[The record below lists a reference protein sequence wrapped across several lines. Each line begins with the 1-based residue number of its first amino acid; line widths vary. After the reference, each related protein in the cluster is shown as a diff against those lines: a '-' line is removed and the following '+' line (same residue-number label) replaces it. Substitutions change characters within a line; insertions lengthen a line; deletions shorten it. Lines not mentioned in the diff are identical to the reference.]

1 MAVKFKEIETKYD
14 AADIKLQSFIDLVE
28 TFKPSKWVMV
38 SSYDDFFINKDNCFI
53 RYRYTDDRGEL
64 TIKKKMIDK
73 NNNERIEVNVPTS
86 GDNFPAIQ
94 AFAELLG
101 YNFNF
106 GIYKTCK
113 IAFLDTVVLVY
124 YVVYDKEMKEQRRFI
139 EVEANEH
146 YAWESEQQAWE
157 EVTKYE
163 KMLESLGIT
172 PKNRL
177 KKSLFEMFRKEVN
190 NDTHIRQLDKAS

>member
-1 MAVKFKEIETKYD
+1 MKFKEIETKYD
-14 AADIKLQSFIDLVE
+14 AGDVSWQAFIDLVT
-28 TFKPSKWVMV
+28 TFNPNKWMLV
-38 SSYDDFFINKDNCFI
+38 SSYDDYFTNKDNCFI

-64 TIKKKMIDK
+64 TIKKKTIDK

-86 GDNFPAIQ
+86 GDNLATIQ

-101 YNFNF
+101 YSYNF

-113 IAFLDTVVLVY
+113 IAFLDRVVLVY

-146 YAWESEQQAWE
+146 FEWQSEQDAWN
-157 EVTKYE
+157 EVVTYE
-163 KMLESLGIT
+163 KLLEPLGIT
-172 PKNRL
+172 PQNRL
-177 KKSLFEMFRKEVN
+177 KKSLFEIFKKDITN
-190 NDTHIRQLDKAS
+190 QPPLI